1 MAVNAAQDP
10 PQFIPRIIQRQLDNP
25 PILPGENA
33 SEFRSLFR
41 GLEMSA
47 QQPGWTAA
55 DYTMIY
61 QATTL
66 TWRVIGLERMRAALI
81 RHQRPAA
88 VVALIRRTGEYAGAE
103 RNSIAYM
110 AAPTEAIKYFKSD
123 DARKQIETMFAAS
136 GYTQEAVDVEMLQ
149 LSLPFLT
156 TIDRQIA
163 SAQKQLMAFLKEI
176 ERRESRRANALR
188 KAALNAISQA
198 RSSVAEKGK
207 AS

>member
-10 PQFIPRIIQRQLDNP
+10 PHLIPRIIQRQLDNP
-25 PILPGENA
+25 PILPGESA

-47 QQPGWTAA
+47 QGGWTPA

-66 TWRVIGLERMRAALI
+66 TWRVIGLERVRSALI

-88 VVALIRRTGEYAGAE
+88 VVALIRRTNEFGGAE
-103 RNSIAYM
+103 PGSIAYM
-110 AAPTEAIKYFKSD
+110 TAPGEAIEYFKSEEG
-123 DARKQIETMFAAS
+123 KKKIETRFAAA
-136 GYTQEAVDVEMLQ
+136 GYAQESVDVETFQ
-149 LSLPFLT
+149 LSLAFLT

-176 ERRESRRANALR
+176 DRRESRRADALR
-188 KAALNAISQA
+188 KAALNAISHA
-198 RSSVAEKGK
+198 RSPAADKGK

>member
-47 QQPGWTAA
+47 QQGGRTPA

-81 RHQRPAA
+81 QHQRPAA
-88 VVALIRRTGEYAGAE
+88 VVALIRRTNEFGGAE
-103 RNSIAYM
+103 RGSIAYM
-110 AAPTEAIKYFKSD
+110 TAPAEAIGYFKSD
-123 DARKQIETMFAAS
+123 DARKKIEASFAAA
-136 GYTQEAVDVEMLQ
+136 GYAQECVDVETFQ
-149 LSLPFLT
+149 LSLLFLT

-176 ERRESRRANALR
+176 DRRESRRAHALR
-188 KAALNAISQA
+188 KAALNAISHA
-198 RSSVAEKGK
+198 RSPVAEKGK